1 MNTEEFNAL
10 AKQPG
15 KLNENTLEQLEKLAV
30 EFPFFQAG
38 WILYLKNLKVTR
50 NPDFEKVLKKVALL
64 VPDRKQLFYFLN
76 DTHQAKKIDLS
87 GREKL
92 NTEYNLGENDVP
104 AGGDSLIDK
113 FLSLETGPVR
123 LEKMPEN
130 GSSKFIED
138 GVLEKSDAENDELV
152 TETLAMIY
160 FEQKKYDKAL
170 DAFRKLS
177 LKYPEKSIYF
187 ATRIEEIEKLK
198 NI

>member
-1 MNTEEFNAL
+1 
-10 AKQPG
+10 
-15 KLNENTLEQLEKLAV
+15 
-30 EFPFFQAG
+30 
-38 WILYLKNLKVTR
+38 
-50 NPDFEKVLKKVALL
+50 VALL
-64 VPDRKQLFYFLN
+64 VPDRRQLFSFLH
-76 DTHQAKKIDLS
+76 DTDQAVNIDLS
-87 GREKL
+87 DREQL

-104 AGGDSLIDK
+104 TGGDSLIDK
-113 FLSLETGPVR
+113 FLSSETGPVR

-130 GSSKFIED
+130 GSGKFIEN

-170 DAFRKLS
+170 NAFRKLS